1 MHKKDEP
8 VTGNQNF
15 QPTLYQLPRQLLKCL
30 LSGIWEI
37 FKIAVWLL
45 IQSIE
50 LGVWVASE
58 LTQFLKHIRHQ
69 CQRAIQVNRKAVL
82 TWPIKQILLGIWSII
97 VVFFWLL
104 IQLIEL
110 GFWVLSNL
118 HRVLSPSSPVP
129 EQDAEEKFLPPSVK
143 LRRKMMKEHSSR
155 KETPP
160 G

>member
-1 MHKKDEP
+1 MLKKNES
-8 VTGNQNF
+8 VTGNQSF
-15 QPTLYQLPRQLLKCL
+15 QQTLCQLPRQLLKWL
-30 LSGIWEI
+30 LAGIWEL
-37 FKIAVWLL
+37 FKIVVWLL

-82 TWPIKQILLGIWSII
+82 TWPIKQILLATWSII

-110 GFWVLSNL
+110 GVWVLSNL
-118 HRVLSPSSPVP
+118 HGVLSPNSPVP
-129 EQDAEEKFLPPSVK
+129 EQDAEEEFLPPSVK

-160 G
+160 K